1 MSTRRRIKGAGAR
14 EAHLWARR
22 KRGIWYG
29 EKRDGRCVCC
39 CCWSSAGVERSVDA
53 MDWSWRE
60 GEPGRG
66 EVGKADR
73 KQRGWREA
81 NYRRSRG
88 RKGGN
93 RGGQVR
99 FESKSPTGLVC
110 DDGGRTVTV
119 TRHGLAGGGQWT
131 LDRGVGTVRRA
142 PSAMAAAV
150 KKLTSRSPSQRVGS
164 ISSMCVAW
172 AVDGACT
179 EPWSKH
185 PDGVRHRIKC
195 TE

>member
-1 MSTRRRIKGAGAR
+1 M
-14 EAHLWARR
+14 
-22 KRGIWYG
+22 
-29 EKRDGRCVCC
+29 
-39 CCWSSAGVERSVDA
+39 
-53 MDWSWRE
+53 
-60 GEPGRG
+60 
-66 EVGKADR
+66 
-73 KQRGWREA
+73 
-81 NYRRSRG
+81 
-88 RKGGN
+88 
-93 RGGQVR
+93 R

>member
-29 EKRDGRCVCC
+29 EKRDGRCGCC

-60 GEPGRG
+60 GEPGSRG
-66 EVGKADR
+66 EKWGKLIESREGGEKPTIEGVG
-73 KQRGWREA
+73 
-81 NYRRSRG
+81 
-88 RKGGN
+88 KGGN